1 VVLHVTIN
9 YNWLRGVAKLFGVVR
24 ASVLQL
30 YSIQDMSEALRMLC
44 KYYFLILT

>member
-1 VVLHVTIN
+1 MVLHVTIN
-9 YNWLRGVAKLFGVVR
+9 YNWLRGVAKLLGVLP

-30 YSIQDMSEALRMLC
+30 FDIHDTSEALHMLC